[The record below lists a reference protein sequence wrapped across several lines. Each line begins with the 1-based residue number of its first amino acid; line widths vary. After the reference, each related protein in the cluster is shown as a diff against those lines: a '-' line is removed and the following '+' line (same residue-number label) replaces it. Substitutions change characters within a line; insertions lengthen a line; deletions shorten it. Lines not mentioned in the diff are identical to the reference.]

1 MHMRCARVHVTALLW
16 THSWYIYIVLLKY
29 VVYKRVQ
36 NARLK
41 GQNDSNS
48 TLGLHKRNN
57 MS

>member
-1 MHMRCARVHVTALLW
+1 MDTFMV
-16 THSWYIYIVLLKY
+16 YIYIVLLKY

-41 GQNDSNS
+41 GQNDNNS
-48 TLGLHKRNN
+48 TLGLHKRYN